1 MLSRILVSTLVLLSL
16 GLPAAAQPPNP
27 QIAGAFEEQ
36 IAFVTAL
43 APDEL
48 PRGLR
53 QGLLSKLRFAHNR
66 YLRGQPCPAARFLSG
81 FSRRSK
87 AVSRRPAYAALG
99 TDLYYRGMLLRE
111 DLLLALPD
119 GATCPTKPAEVD
131 CFDEAPWADLAAIE
145 VNSQPAN
152 PSDGDS
158 ANLHLTVVNRGG
170 VSVDQ
175 APIVFFEQDLPFTEL
190 VVDIPACEI
199 VDVLVQWP
207 GGGQGVYWLEAR
219 IDPEA
224 TLDEPIRSN
233 NDVGRE
239 VGVVFEATR
248 PWEAPDLILEQ
259 LTTNPAR
266 PTTSDS
272 VDLDVTVW
280 HAGEEPLREVLVSF
294 LVDGVAVDE
303 VLLDELEGGI
313 ETPVA
318 STWLATEAGRHYL
331 TAEARLLSGPAER
344 ELDNNSESI
353 PLHVGGD
360 PLLADLQAS
369 EIAVQPEHPSIGD
382 TVTLTAE
389 ITNLGWATATDFDVY
404 FLAEENPPAPL
415 LASRAVPQPSA
426 PLVLAVVNV
435 PVLDPAE
442 TVPVQAVIDPLDR
455 SELTV
460 WVHVDPQE
468 AVAKV
473 AAPSILG
480 KRVEAVDATELCK
493 TDQTTWFSVGPSWLS
508 NGWVGRID
516 SLAIDPDD
524 PSTIFAASPGGGV
537 WRSLSGGA
545 WTPLTDRMPSL
556 QTGAMVMDP
565 TDSDI
570 VYVGSNAGLYKT
582 IDGGNTWKVFANTQI
597 GWYFNSLLIDDSGGS
612 TFTLYAGTN
621 WGLWRYEGTD
631 RYLLQSQYS
640 DWKRLKVGSIT
651 SLSQYPDDP
660 DRFLVGT
667 LHTKTLRSQAWRSKP
682 GGPPTGETSWE
693 DLSDGTHGLP
703 NDSNGGMRVA
713 VAPSDSSIMYAALR
727 TPERSGIDPTPRLWQ
742 LYRSSDGGTT
752 WQLKQSKFAEL
763 RSTLGYWENWYNAYV
778 AVDPLLPNTI
788 YLGNI
793 QAYRS
798 DDGGDTLTRILDIHD
813 DQHSVA
819 FHPDNPQ
826 TVFFTGDG
834 GIFQCTG
841 RGASCSSL
849 NEGLRVTM
857 FYDVATATS
866 DPSRL
871 IGGTQDN
878 GTIRFDG
885 SDVWDMIRSGDGRY
899 SEIDPFD
906 SDTLYSQHQY
916 LGSTLKTDD
925 GSASGP
931 KWHAAPGLPS
941 DKVVQG
947 ISYLFIHPNDS
958 DVILGAGPKVYEHS
972 SASSDWSKCPSCP
985 VWSNIGPASASSSVR
1000 RVAIDP
1006 TSNRYFAGL
1015 ANGQLWVSESM
1026 SSTWA
1031 QVFSHPTGRAVSG
1044 ISIDPWDSNRIFLT
1058 FEGWGKTNGPL
1069 RVWMIERIVVGPDR
1083 REDLIYWQSTNITGN
1098 LPASLPIGSG
1108 HRQSDMVAAH
1118 PGQVDTIFV
1127 ATNRGVYR
1135 GRGTYADN
1143 KWTWTWDAYDCQLPW
1158 ASFTDLEIHPTTFYL
1173 FAATYGRGLWATP
1186 LPAPD

>member
-1 MLSRILVSTLVLLSL
+1 MRRILVATLVLLSFAL
-16 GLPAAAQPPNP
+16 LAEAQIPNP
-27 QIAGAFEEQ
+27 QIEAAFEEQ
-36 IAFVTAL
+36 LAFVTAL
-43 APDEL
+43 PPDAL
-48 PRGLR
+48 PHGLR
-53 QGLLSKLRFAHNR
+53 QSLLTKLRIGHRR
-66 YLRGQPCPAARFLSG
+66 YLRGKPCPAANILTAFM
-81 FSRRSK
+81 FRSK

-111 DLLLALPD
+111 DLLLSLPED
-119 GATCPTKPAEVD
+119 APCPKQPVGTD
-131 CFDEAPWADLAAIE
+131 CFDGAPWADLVAIE

-175 APIVFFEQDLPFTEL
+175 APVVFFEQDLPFTEL
-190 VVDIPACEI
+190 VVDIPACEV
-199 VDVLVQWP
+199 VDVPVQWP
-207 GGGQGVYWLEAR
+207 GGSQGVYWLEAR
-219 IDPEA
+219 IDPDQ

-233 NDVGRE
+233 NDAGRDI
-239 VGVVFEATR
+239 GVVFEATR
-248 PWEAPDLILEQ
+248 PWEAPDLVLER
-259 LTTNPAR
+259 LAANPAR
-266 PTTSDS
+266 PTSSDS
-272 VDLDVTVW
+272 VDLEVTVW
-280 HAGEEPLREVLVSF
+280 HPGEEPLREILVSF
-294 LVDGVAVDE
+294 LVDGVVIDE
-303 VLLDELEGGI
+303 VLLDELEGGF
-313 ETPVA
+313 ETPIA
-318 STWLATEAGRHYL
+318 GSWLATEPGRHYL
-331 TAEARLLSGPAER
+331 TAEARLLSGPVER

-353 PLHVGGD
+353 PLNAGGD
-360 PLLADLQAS
+360 PVLADLQAS
-369 EIAVQPEHPSIGD
+369 EIRLDPEHPSMGD
-382 TVTLTAE
+382 PVTLTAE
-389 ITNLGWATATDFDVY
+389 ITNIGWAPASDFDVY
-404 FLAEENPPAPL
+404 FLAEEDPAPPL
-415 LASRAVPQPSA
+415 LASRSKPQPAA

-435 PVLDPAE
+435 PFLDPEE
-442 TVPVQAVIDPLDR
+442 TVEVEATIASLDR
-455 SELTV
+455 PEITV
-460 WVHVDPQE
+460 WVHVDPTG

-473 AAPSILG
+473 EAPSILG
-480 KRVEAVDATELCK
+480 KRIAAVDAAELCK

-516 SLAIDPDD
+516 SLALDPND

-545 WTPLTDRMPSL
+545 WTPLTDRMP
-556 QTGAMVMDP
+556 TMKMGAMVMDP
-565 TDSDI
+565 IDPDI
-570 VYVGSNAGLYKT
+570 LYVGSASGLFKT

-597 GWYFNSLLIDDSGGS
+597 GSYFNSLLIDDSGGS
-612 TFTLYAGTN
+612 SFTLYAGTN
-621 WGLWRYEGTD
+621 WGLWRYEGTN

-640 DWKRLKVGSIT
+640 EWKRLKVGSIT

-667 LHTKTLRSQAWRSKP
+667 LHTKTQRSQAWRSKP

-703 NDSNGGMRVA
+703 NDSVGGMRVA

-727 TPERSGIDPTPRLWQ
+727 TPERQGIDPIPRLWQ
-742 LYRSSDGGTT
+742 LYRSPDGGNT
-752 WQLKQSKFAEL
+752 WQLKQSEVAEI
-763 RSTLGYWENWYNAYV
+763 RHFGYWENWYNAYV

-788 YLGNI
+788 YLGSI

-798 DDGGDTLTRILDIHD
+798 DDGGETLNRILDIHA
-813 DQHSVA
+813 DQHALA

-826 TVFFTGDG
+826 IVYFTGDG
-834 GIFQCTG
+834 GIFRCTG
-841 RGASCSSL
+841 RGASCTSL

-866 DPSRL
+866 DPSRV

-878 GTIRFDG
+878 GTIRFNG

-906 SDTLYSQHQY
+906 ANTLYSQHQY
-916 LGSTLKTDD
+916 LGSTLKTSN
-925 GSASGP
+925 GSASAP
-931 KWHAAPGLPS
+931 KWYAAPGLPS

-958 DVILGAGPKVYEHS
+958 DVVLGAGPKVYEHS
-972 SASSDWSKCPSCP
+972 SASSDWSTCPSCP
-985 VWSNIGPASASSSVR
+985 SWSDIGPAAASSSVR

-1026 SSTWA
+1026 SSAWA
-1031 QVFSHPTGRAVSG
+1031 QVFSHPSGKAVTGM
-1044 ISIDPWDSNRIFLT
+1044 SIDPWDSNRIFLT

-1069 RVWMIERIVVGPDR
+1069 RVWMIERVVVGPDR

-1098 LPASLPIGSG
+1098 LPANPTIGSG

-1118 PGQVDTIFV
+1118 PGQLDTIFV

-1135 GRGTYADN
+1135 GRGTYADS
-1143 KWTWTWDAYDCQLPW
+1143 KWTWNWDAYNCQLPW
-1158 ASFTDLEIHPTTFYL
+1158 ANFTDLEIHPVTFYL

>member
-1 MLSRILVSTLVLLSL
+1 MRRILVATLVLLSFAL
-16 GLPAAAQPPNP
+16 LAEAQIPNP
-27 QIAGAFEEQ
+27 QIEAAFEEQ
-36 IAFVTAL
+36 LAFVTAL
-43 APDEL
+43 PPDAL
-48 PRGLR
+48 PHGLR
-53 QGLLSKLRFAHNR
+53 QSLLTKLRIGHRR
-66 YLRGQPCPAARFLSG
+66 YLRGKPCPAANILTAFM
-81 FSRRSK
+81 FRSK

-99 TDLYYRGMLLRE
+99 TDLYYRGLLLRE
-111 DLLLALPD
+111 DLLLSLPED
-119 GATCPTKPAEVD
+119 APCPKQPVGTD
-131 CFDEAPWADLAAIE
+131 CFDEAPWADLVAIE

-175 APIVFFEQDLPFTEL
+175 APVVFFEQDLPFTEL
-190 VVDIPACEI
+190 VVDIPACEV
-199 VDVLVQWP
+199 VDVPVQWP
-207 GGGQGVYWLEAR
+207 GGSQGVYWLEAR
-219 IDPEA
+219 IDPDQ

-233 NDVGRE
+233 NDAGRDI
-239 VGVVFEATR
+239 GVVFEATR
-248 PWEAPDLILEQ
+248 PWEAPDLVVER
-259 LTTNPAR
+259 LTANPLR
-266 PTTSDS
+266 PMSSDS
-272 VDLDVTVW
+272 VDLELTVW
-280 HAGEEPLREVLVSF
+280 HAGDEPLFDVLVSF
-294 LVDGVAVDE
+294 LVDGVTVDE
-303 VLLDELEGGI
+303 VLLDELEGGV
-313 ETPVA
+313 ETPVSSA
-318 STWLATEAGRHYL
+318 WLATEPGRHYL
-331 TAEARLLSGPAER
+331 TVEAQLLSGDAER

-353 PLHVGGD
+353 PLSVGGD
-360 PLLADLQAS
+360 PVLADLQAG
-369 EIAVQPEHPSIGD
+369 EISLDPEHPSIGD

-389 ITNLGWATATDFDVY
+389 VTNLGWATATDFDVV
-404 FLAEENPPAPL
+404 FLAEEAPAPP
-415 LASRAVPQPSA
+415 LASRAVPQPAA

-435 PVLDPAE
+435 PSLDPEE
-442 TVPVQAVIDPLDR
+442 TVEVQAVIDPLDR
-455 SELTV
+455 PEITV

-473 AAPSILG
+473 EAPSIVG
-480 KRVEAVDATELCK
+480 RRIAAVDAADLCK

-516 SLAIDPDD
+516 SLALDPDD
-524 PSTIFAASPGGGV
+524 PSTIFVASPGGGV

-545 WTPLTDRMPSL
+545 WIPLTDRMPTL
-556 QTGAMVMDP
+556 KTGAMVMDP
-565 TDSDI
+565 ADSDI
-570 VYVGSNAGLYKT
+570 LYVGSDAGLYKT

-597 GWYFNSLLIDDSGGS
+597 GSYFNSLLIDDSGGS

-631 RYLLQSQYS
+631 RYLLHSQYS

-727 TPERSGIDPTPRLWQ
+727 TPKRSGIDPIPRLWQ
-742 LYRSSDGGTT
+742 LYRSSNGGNT
-752 WQLKQSKFAEL
+752 WQLIQSKLAEL

-788 YLGNI
+788 YLGSI

-798 DDGGDTLTRILDIHD
+798 DDGGGTLNRILNIHD
-813 DQHSVA
+813 DQHSLA

-834 GIFQCTG
+834 GIFRCTG

-857 FYDVATATS
+857 FYDVATASS
-866 DPSRL
+866 DPSRV

-885 SDVWDMIRSGDGRY
+885 TDVWEMIRGGDGRY

-906 SDTLYSQHQY
+906 ADTLYSQHQY
-916 LGSTLKTDD
+916 LGSTLKTVD
-925 GSASGP
+925 GSGSSP
-931 KWHAAPGLPS
+931 KWYAAPGLPS

-958 DVILGAGPKVYEHS
+958 DVILGAGPNVFEHS
-972 SASSDWSKCPSCP
+972 SASSDWTTCPSCP
-985 VWSNIGPASASSSVR
+985 SWSDIGPAAGSSVR

-1015 ANGQLWVSESM
+1015 ANGQLWASESM
-1026 SSTWA
+1026 SSSWA
-1031 QVFSHPTGRAVSG
+1031 KVFSHPSGKAVTGIA
-1044 ISIDPWDSNRIFLT
+1044 IDPWNSNRIFLT
-1058 FEGWGKTNGPL
+1058 FEGWGKNNGPL
-1069 RVWMIERIVVGPDR
+1069 RVWMIERVVVGPDQ

-1098 LPASLPIGSG
+1098 LPANPTIGSG
-1108 HRQSDMVAAH
+1108 HRQSDMVVAH
-1118 PGQVDTIFV
+1118 PGQVETIFV

-1135 GRGTYADN
+1135 GQGTYADS
-1143 KWTWTWDAYDCQLPW
+1143 KWTWIWDAYNCQLPW
-1158 ASFTDLEIHPTTFYL
+1158 ANFTDLEIHPTTFYL